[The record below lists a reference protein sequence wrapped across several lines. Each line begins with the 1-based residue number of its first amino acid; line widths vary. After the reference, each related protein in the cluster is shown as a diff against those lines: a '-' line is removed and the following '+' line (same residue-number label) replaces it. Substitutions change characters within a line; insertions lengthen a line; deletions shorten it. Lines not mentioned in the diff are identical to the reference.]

1 MDEEKL
7 TDCFLFRID
16 GLLFSVSDFSLAAI
30 GFEITCEDMV
40 DDMSKGRVGVFF
52 RWERGGGIGGIGW

>member
-1 MDEEKL
+1 MSMRASAMDEEKL
-7 TDCFLFRID
+7 SDCCFLIRID

-40 DDMSKGRVGVFF
+40 GDMSKG
-52 RWERGGGIGGIGW
+52 